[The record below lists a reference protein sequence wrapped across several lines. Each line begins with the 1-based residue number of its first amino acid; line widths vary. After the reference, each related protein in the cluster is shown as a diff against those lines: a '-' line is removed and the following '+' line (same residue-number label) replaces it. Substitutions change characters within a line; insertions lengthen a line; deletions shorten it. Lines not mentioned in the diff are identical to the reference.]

1 VIRFFASST
10 PYHLSVSH
18 KPATISP
25 TPCSFYR
32 QNAVLHSINPQVK
45 KESHHVRSP
54 STSAAGLVL
63 RHLSISHLRHVEV
76 HGPDRR
82 VHGVRTGT
90 LDVGIPGA
98 L

>member
-54 STSAAGLVL
+54 STSAAGDMSKFMGQIEGSMVF
-63 RHLSISHLRHVEV
+63 
-76 HGPDRR
+76 GP
-82 VHGVRTGT
+82 VPWT
-90 LDVGIPGA
+90 
-98 L
+98 